1 MNSRDLETFLTV
13 AESTS
18 ISQTALKLHLTQP
31 AVTRRIQSLEQ
42 NLGTPLF
49 DRVGKRLLL
58 TQAGE
63 LLLPRA
69 RHILEQWAESERQI
83 HNLTDEVT
91 GSLNLATSHHI
102 GLHHLGPVLRRYRE
116 TYPQVQLNI
125 VFEDSEV
132 AHELVRRG
140 QIELAVATLDPSGN
154 SDMHTTPVWLDPLE
168 FVADAKLLALS
179 ATHAQLQLTDLATI
193 PAVLPGISTYTG
205 RIVVQRFQEAGIT
218 LQPTMSTNYLET
230 LGMLVQ
236 AGLGWSVLPRSMA
249 ESLDILPVDC
259 APMSRTLGLLSSPQ
273 RSISNAG
280 LAFANVL
287 KEFTNF
293 GAQSDHD
300 PATTDP

>member
-1 MNSRDLETFLTV
+1 MNSRDLETFLAV

-18 ISQTALKLHLTQP
+18 VSQAAFKLHLTQP

-42 NLGTPLF
+42 SVGTPLF

-83 HNLTDEVT
+83 HNLTDEVS

-132 AHELVRRG
+132 AHDLVRRG
-140 QIELAVATLDPSGN
+140 QIELAVATLDPTGN
-154 SDMHTTPVWLDPLE
+154 SDMHTTPVWIDPLE
-168 FVADAKLLALS
+168 FVADAKLLAL
-179 ATHAQLQLTDLATI
+179 AAPYETLALAELARL
-193 PAVLPGISTYTG
+193 PAVLPGTTTYTG

-218 LQPTMSTNYLET
+218 LQPAMSTNYLET

-236 AGLGWSVLPRSMA
+236 AGLGWSVLPRSMSG
-249 ESLDILPVDC
+249 SLDILRVEC
-259 APMSRTLGLLSSPQ
+259 AAMSRTLGMLRSPH

-280 LAFANVL
+280 VAFAEVL
-287 KEFTNF
+287 QEFTNL
-293 GAQSDHD
+293 GAPDRD
-300 PATTDP
+300 RAKTDP